1 MPLTHRL
8 ALAAG
13 LVIASPATAL
23 AACSVEL
30 APVAFGVIDLARQSR
45 GTGEVVVRCDG
56 AATFEVGISP
66 GAAGGGTRRMAGPDA
81 GRLDYYLFA
90 DAGHSVPWGDGQ
102 AIGGT
107 RAGSSDGST
116 PTRLTIYGVVPAQS
130 GVSEGEYADSL
141 QVTLTF

>member
-13 LVIASPATAL
+13 LVLASPATAL

-66 GAAGGGTRRMAGPDA
+66 GTAGGGTRRMAGPDA

>member
-13 LVIASPATAL
+13 LVLASPATAL

-66 GAAGGGTRRMAGPDA
+66 GGAGDGTRRMAGPDA

-90 DAGHSVPWGDGQ
+90 DAGHSIPWGDGQ

-107 RAGSSDGST
+107 RAGSSDGGT

-130 GVSEGEYADSL
+130 GVPEGEYADSL